1 MLDLEQQQPSVSE
14 LTTSEASRGL
24 VLTLTPDDPAPFSAS
39 LLLTASHMS
48 QLQGVNVK
56 STELLRLREAAM
68 EDLHSTVRRSANGVS
83 DSLIVAVAVM
93 AVYERLYGQEES
105 FSVHLQ
111 GLRHMISL
119 RGGISQPGIDAVFH
133 KLVLLFEIEF
143 DFSSLVVGTPVSE
156 PGYFD
161 EADFK

>member
-1 MLDLEQQQPSVSE
+1 
-14 LTTSEASRGL
+14 
-24 VLTLTPDDPAPFSAS
+24 
-39 LLLTASHMS
+39 MS
-48 QLQGVNVK
+48 QLQGMNVK

-83 DSLIVAVAVM
+83 DSLIVAVAIM
-93 AVYERLYGQEES
+93 AVYERLYGQEER
-105 FSVHLQ
+105 FSVHIQ
-111 GLRHMISL
+111 GSRHMIGL
-119 RGGISQPGIDAVFH
+119 RGGMGQPAIDAIFH

>member
-1 MLDLEQQQPSVSE
+1 M
-14 LTTSEASRGL
+14 
-24 VLTLTPDDPAPFSAS
+24 
-39 LLLTASHMS
+39 TATHMS

-93 AVYERLYGQEES
+93 AVYERLYGHEES

-111 GLRHMISL
+111 GLRHMVGL